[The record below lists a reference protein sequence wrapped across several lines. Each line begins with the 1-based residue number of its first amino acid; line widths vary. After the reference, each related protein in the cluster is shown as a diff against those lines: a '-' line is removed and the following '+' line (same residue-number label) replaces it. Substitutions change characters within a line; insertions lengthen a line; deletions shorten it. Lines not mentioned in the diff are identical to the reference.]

1 MVLLEHLCHQA
12 VVLPQVQLAVLRG
25 HNTGGIYEGQ
35 GEHNHRMARKS
46 SDLTIYVIQV
56 LIKIRPNTFSRTL
69 ATVLENCK
77 PIDEKRCDVI

>member
-1 MVLLEHLCHQA
+1 
-12 VVLPQVQLAVLRG
+12 
-25 HNTGGIYEGQ
+25 
-35 GEHNHRMARKS
+35 MARKL

-56 LIKIRPNTFSRTL
+56 PIKIRPNTFSRTL